1 MLSKPWRIVMGRVK
15 QSAYECW
22 ELASEAWHRG
32 EEPNWEEIAE
42 KVNLLPDIAKQWA
55 EGWEELEQ

>member
-1 MLSKPWRIVMGRVK
+1 MGRVK
-15 QSAYECW
+15 QTAYECW

-42 KVNLLPDIAKQWA
+42 KVNLLPTIAKQWA
-55 EGWEELEQ
+55 EGWEELEK